1 MRFEGVSGSRQL
13 QILFLGESGHVF
25 CVFLSPQYFET
36 DDPEF
41 YKSKVCFILNN
52 DMSEMEL
59 VFAEEKYNKSGQL
72 DKVRQR
78 TEACGSHFSASSV
91 SGLSSRAFA
100 MMEVFSVCTF
110 EHPKCVWYD
119 QIPEFLN

>member
-1 MRFEGVSGSRQL
+1 M
-13 QILFLGESGHVF
+13 LFLGEGCHVLF

-72 DKVRQR
+72 DKVRK
-78 TEACGSHFSASSV
+78 EHSLWVPWF
-91 SGLSSRAFA
+91 LPSSRTAL
-100 MMEVFSVCTF
+100 SKRTF
-110 EHPKCVWYD
+110 FNNGNHLYLCYLLSTQNVAIVTK
-119 QIPEFLN
+119 

>member
-1 MRFEGVSGSRQL
+1 MLYS
-13 QILFLGESGHVF
+13 
-25 CVFLSPQYFET
+25 VFLSPQYFET

-72 DKVRQR
+72 DKVRMR
-78 TEACGSHFSASSV
+78 TRAYRPHDSHPLPEQCSLTELPAIV
-91 SGLSSRAFA
+91 G
-100 MMEVFSVCTF
+100 MFSVCA
-110 EHPKCVWYD
+110 VR
-119 QIPEFLN
+119 

>member
-1 MRFEGVSGSRQL
+1 MSF
-13 QILFLGESGHVF
+13 F
-25 CVFLSPQYFET
+25 VFLSPQYFET

-72 DKVRQR
+72 DKVIKKTRGY
-78 TEACGSHFSASSV
+78 GSPTP
-91 SGLSSRAFA
+91 L
-100 MMEVFSVCTF
+100 
-110 EHPKCVWYD
+110 
-119 QIPEFLN
+119 IPLMQYQ

>member
-1 MRFEGVSGSRQL
+1 MFYSVL
-13 QILFLGESGHVF
+13 
-25 CVFLSPQYFET
+25 LSPQYFET

-72 DKVRQR
+72 DKVRKR
-78 TEACGSHFSASSV
+78 TGACRPHPLLEQCSLVELPAIMG
-91 SGLSSRAFA
+91 
-100 MMEVFSVCTF
+100 MFSVLSTP
-110 EHPKCVWYD
+110 HPKCGQRD
-119 QIPEFLN
+119 QLTHFILFS

>member
-1 MRFEGVSGSRQL
+1 VFLTSEPSLQPPELIIFKVEGVNGVKKL
-13 QILFLGESGHVF
+13 VPFMAKGVHVL

-72 DKVRQR
+72 DKVRETR
-78 TEACGSHFSASSV
+78 TQKPLQPGS
-91 SGLSSRAFA
+91 L
-100 MMEVFSVCTF
+100 
-110 EHPKCVWYD
+110 
-119 QIPEFLN
+119 

>member
-1 MRFEGVSGSRQL
+1 MVPSSYKFYFWVRVVML
-13 QILFLGESGHVF
+13 CCI
-25 CVFLSPQYFET
+25 FLSPQYFET

-78 TEACGSHFSASSV
+78 TEACGSHSSAASV

-100 MMEVFSVCTF
+100 VMEVFSVCTF
-110 EHPKCVWYD
+110 ERPKCVWCD

>member
-1 MRFEGVSGSRQL
+1 MEGVSGSKQL
-13 QILFLGESGHVF
+13 QIAFLGKSSHVLF
-25 CVFLSPQYFET
+25 FLSSQYFET

-72 DKVRQR
+72 DKVRRR
-78 TEACGSHFSASSV
+78 TKVYGSHGSQPALEQGCQM
-91 SGLSSRAFA
+91 GLSA
-100 MMEVFSVCTF
+100 MMEMCFICAVF
-110 EHPKCVWYD
+110 
-119 QIPEFLN
+119 

>member
-1 MRFEGVSGSRQL
+1 MQM
-13 QILFLGESGHVF
+13 IFLGKGCHVLF

-72 DKVRQR
+72 DKVRKEQ
-78 TEACGSHFSASSV
+78 SLWV
-91 SGLSSRAFA
+91 SWFLPSSRTVLSKKNF
-100 MMEVFSVCTF
+100 F
-110 EHPKCVWYD
+110 
-119 QIPEFLN
+119 Q

>member
-1 MRFEGVSGSRQL
+1 MSSSKQL
-13 QILFLGESGHVF
+13 QILFLCERGHAVF

-72 DKVRQR
+72 DKVRRR
-78 TEACGSHFSASSV
+78 TEACGSHFPASSA
-91 SGLSSRAFA
+91 SGLSSRPFA
-100 MMEVFSVCTF
+100 MMEVFC
-110 EHPKCVWYD
+110 
-119 QIPEFLN
+119 I

>member
-1 MRFEGVSGSRQL
+1 MYEYAGRLGGKCLYESSLEGAYKQLVQAHFTHSFLAQIIVLCMRYK
-13 QILFLGESGHVF
+13 
-25 CVFLSPQYFET
+25 CFET

-72 DKVRQR
+72 DKVRWR
-78 TEACGSHFSASSV
+78 TEVCGSHFPASSA
-91 SGLSSRAFA
+91 SGLSSRPFA
-100 MMEVFSVCTF
+100 MMEVFC
-110 EHPKCVWYD
+110 
-119 QIPEFLN
+119 I